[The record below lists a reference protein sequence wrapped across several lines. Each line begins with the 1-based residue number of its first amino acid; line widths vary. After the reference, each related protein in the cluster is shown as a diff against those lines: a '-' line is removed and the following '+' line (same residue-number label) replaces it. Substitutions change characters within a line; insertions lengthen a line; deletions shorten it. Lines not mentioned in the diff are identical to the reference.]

1 MPLPCTT
8 KNTIKRLNNM
18 KLELVVPTKL
28 SEIPLK
34 NYQKFLGIA
43 KNTNDEVFL
52 AEKMIQCFCGIEL
65 KDVVKIPFKEVE
77 TLSVHF
83 ATMFKQKTE
92 FKNRFKIAGVEFG
105 YIPNLEN
112 MSWGEYIDLEANISD
127 ISTFHKAMAVMY
139 RPIVEKHGDK
149 YKIEPYESS
158 VNYSEIMKN
167 VSLDIALAAKVFFY
181 NLENELLQATL
192 SYLETEIL
200 KEKEISQTLAKELNL
215 VNSGVGIKAYM
226 QQLKETSQSLKRLP
240 DYDLQQHLPSLLSKS
255 KKEKLSNVN

>member
-1 MPLPCTT
+1 
-8 KNTIKRLNNM
+8 M
-18 KLELVVPTKL
+18 KLELVIPTKL

-34 NYQKFLGIA
+34 NYQKFLAIA

-77 TLSVHF
+77 ALSQHF
-83 ATMFKQKTE
+83 GTMFQEKAE

-105 YIPNLEN
+105 FIPNLEN

-127 ISTFHKAMAVMY
+127 VSTFHKAMAVMY

-158 VNYSEIMKN
+158 INYSEIMEN
-167 VSLDIALAAKVFFY
+167 VSLDIALGAKVFFY
-181 NLENELLQATL
+181 NLENELLGATL
-192 SYLETEIL
+192 TYLETEIL
-200 KEKEISQTLAKELNL
+200 KSKEVATTLARELNL
-215 VNSGVGIKAYM
+215 ANNGAGIKAYM
-226 QQLKETSQSLKRLP
+226 QQLRETSQSLKRLH
-240 DYDLQQHLPSLLSKS
+240 DYGLQQHLPFLLSKS
-255 KKEKLSNVN
+255 KKQKSSNVN

>member
-1 MPLPCTT
+1 
-8 KNTIKRLNNM
+8 M
-18 KLELVVPTKL
+18 KLELIVPTKL

-34 NYQKFLGIA
+34 HYQKFLAIA

-65 KDVVKIPFKEVE
+65 KDVVKIQFKEIEV
-77 TLSVHF
+77 LSQHF
-83 ATMFKQKTE
+83 ATMFQQKSE
-92 FKNRFKIAGVEFG
+92 FKNRFKVLDTEFG
-105 YIPNLEN
+105 FIPNLEN

-127 ISTFHKAMAVMY
+127 IGTFHKAMAVMY

-158 VNYSEIMKN
+158 ANYSEIMEN

-181 NLENELLQATL
+181 NLENELLGATL

-200 KEKEISQTLAKELNL
+200 TSKEITTTLAKELNL
-215 VNSGVGIKAYM
+215 ANNGVGIKAYI
-226 QQLKETSQSLKRLP
+226 QKLKDMSQSLKKLP
-240 DYDLQQHLPSLLSKS
+240 DFDLQQHLHYLLSKS
-255 KKEKLSNVN
+255 NKSKLSKVN

>member
-1 MPLPCTT
+1 
-8 KNTIKRLNNM
+8 M
-18 KLELVVPTKL
+18 KLELVIPTKL

-34 NYQKFLGIA
+34 HYQKFLAIA

-77 TLSVHF
+77 SLSIHF
-83 ATMFKQKTE
+83 GTMFQEKAE

-105 YIPNLEN
+105 FIPNLEN

-127 ISTFHKAMAVMY
+127 VSTFHKAMAVMY

-158 VNYSEIMKN
+158 INYSEIMEN
-167 VSLDIALAAKVFFY
+167 VSLDIALGAKVFFY
-181 NLENELLQATL
+181 NLENELLGATL
-192 SYLETEIL
+192 TYLETEIL
-200 KEKEISQTLAKELNL
+200 KSKEVATTLARELNL
-215 VNSGVGIKAYM
+215 ANNGAGIKAYM
-226 QQLKETSQSLKRLP
+226 QQLRETSQSLKRLH
-240 DYDLQQHLPSLLSKS
+240 DYGLQQHLPSLLSKS
-255 KKEKLSNVN
+255 KKQKSSNVN